1 MYPTAELTELA
12 RRKAMLHARI
22 SGDRLRCVAL
32 ADEVARP
39 LDWLDRVIAQWC
51 RIPPMAKVAALP
63 LGLLLRRVVF
73 PRKKLHLFGRVMR
86 LVPMVMSAVKI
97 MKAQRR

>member
-12 RRKAMLHARI
+12 RRKAVLHARI
-22 SGDRLRCVAL
+22 SANRSRCATL

-39 LDWLDRVIAQWC
+39 LDWLDRVIAQWR

-73 PRKKLHLFGRVMR
+73 PQKKLHVFGRVMR

-97 MKAQRR
+97 MQARRH